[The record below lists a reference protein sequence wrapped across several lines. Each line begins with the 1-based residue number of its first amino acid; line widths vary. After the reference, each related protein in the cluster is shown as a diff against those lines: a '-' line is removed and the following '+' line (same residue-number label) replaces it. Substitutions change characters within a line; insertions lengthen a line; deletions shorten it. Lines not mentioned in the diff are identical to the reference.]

1 MARQKEIDKCLSDF
15 NTETCNLVFNMVMP
29 YSRFDVNDLL
39 KDFDH
44 SKYLNI
50 IGRID
55 DIDLINQSYLC
66 FRKKDFKV
74 VRNFMSKQ
82 GYINCSTENQ
92 LDFTCELTDIGRL
105 AKRLGGHD
113 KYIRHLKLEDELKEQ
128 ILSVNKSVIRTN
140 LISAST
146 GIFTL
151 ITAIISTL
159 YIYKTFTLQSNDK
172 SQEQLEGI
180 KLEIK
185 NLRQYIDTNTQYH
198 TPIQKHS
205 SLNPQ

>member
-1 MARQKEIDKCLSDF
+1 MTRQDEIDKCLDDF
-15 NTETCNLVFNMVMP
+15 NTETCNLVFNKVMP
-29 YSRFDVNDLL
+29 YSKFDVNDLL

-44 SKYLNI
+44 SKYLKT
-50 IGRID
+50 IG
-55 DIDLINQSYLC
+55 DLDEINFINLSYLS

-113 KYIRHLKLEDELKEQ
+113 KYLRHLKLDDELKEQ

-140 LISAST
+140 CFLVTNGILTFIVSMISVY
-146 GIFTL
+146 
-151 ITAIISTL
+151 
-159 YIYKTFTLQSNDK
+159 YIRQTFILQSNDK
-172 SQEQLEGI
+172 SHKELEGI
-180 KLEIK
+180 KIELSDLHKSIETRTQWKVLNHKDSLLK
-185 NLRQYIDTNTQYH
+185 N
-198 TPIQKHS
+198 
-205 SLNPQ
+205 